1 MDLADS
7 VKVSRDSTYS
17 GYFKRFA
24 NFAYGTFTLYDTAVP
39 VGFRYRQILSLL
51 EKSYYP
57 GPKIGP
63 VWALPLSPAATY
75 GIDFSFCSSGY

>member
-17 GYFKRFA
+17 GYFGRRPD
-24 NFAYGTFTLYDTAVP
+24 FAYGALTLYDSAVP
-39 VGFRYRQILSLL
+39 NGFRYRYSYLH
-51 EKSYYP
+51 KSYYP

-63 VWALPLSPAATY
+63 VWALPLSLAATY